1 MLFVVTQ
8 KFAQTSKSQNI
19 INTIARPQNIDHKE
33 VENNFKS
40 YLSKRKILHKDT
52 ILADFNI
59 NLLDFD
65 ANKKV

>member
-1 MLFVVTQ
+1 MFVL
-8 KFAQTSKSQNI
+8 KLKSKIRKTVLNLVY
-19 INTIARPQNIDHKE
+19 RPQNIDHKE
-33 VENNFKS
+33 LENNFKS
-40 YLSKRKILHKDT
+40 YLSKRKILQKDT

>member
-1 MLFVVTQ
+1 MFV
-8 KFAQTSKSQNI
+8 SKLKSKIRKTVLNLVY
-19 INTIARPQNIDHKE
+19 RPQNIDHKE
-33 VENNFKS
+33 LENNFKS
-40 YLSKRKILHKDT
+40 YLSKRKVLHKDT